1 MALDLSPFGWAGLSL
16 SLDLHDL
23 VRSLPTWRHL
33 NILQDAD
40 STSLRFPNAP
50 FTGPDVSGTGAGQG
64 SYIPGYTKGALINSK
79 GTYSNIY
86 KGRRTL
92 YTCKSLI
99 GDRLDVSLSVAP
111 HDIAIK
117 EVYLNITKEE
127 DAASPRTKH
136 DAYEDE
142 ISAILY
148 EAVIHVLVYKSLDR
162 VGLSRYTP
170 KMHEI
175 VAEGFPPHNSP
186 THITA
191 IWFCMELL
199 NGSTMDDYLRKHL
212 VKSTTTTI
220 RVKNEA
226 ILTDFLI
233 QCAVVLHHLQTN
245 LRFHHRDLKLNNVY
259 QRDARTEHRAAL
271 VLPNGHTWIPTLDL
285 VLLDYG
291 FSCIACGSLSRR
303 PRSTLLGAGSW
314 FTMDDDCCK
323 EGRDLAQLIFSLH
336 CHFPLQE
343 YIGPEFL
350 AFFTK
355 VMTATD
361 HGRPIPI
368 LHGFT
373 VDGYPLT
380 GGQAVLYHNGI
391 YHFLKRNSVEIPL
404 CKPSVFLDELCT
416 VRHI

>member
-1 MALDLSPFGWAGLSL
+1 MALDLSPFGWAGLTL
-16 SLDLHDL
+16 SSNLRDL

-40 STSLRFPNAP
+40 SNSLQFPNAP
-50 FTGPDVSGTGAGQG
+50 LSSPDISG

-79 GTYSNIY
+79 GSYSNIY

-92 YTCKSLI
+92 YKCKSQV
-99 GDRLDVSLSVAP
+99 GNRLEVSLLVAP

-117 EVYLNITKEE
+117 ELYLNITKEE
-127 DAASPRTKH
+127 DAASPKSKH

-148 EAVIHVLVYKSLDR
+148 EAVIHALVYKSLDR

-175 VAEGFPPHNSP
+175 VAEGLPPHDSP
-186 THITA
+186 IQITA

-212 VKSTTTTI
+212 VKSTGTFT
-220 RVKNEA
+220 RLKNEA

-245 LRFHHRDLKLNNVY
+245 LRFHHRDLKLNNLY
-259 QRDARTEHRAAL
+259 QREPVAAGIRAPL
-271 VLPNGHTWIPTLDL
+271 ILPNGVTWVPTLDL
-285 VLLDYG
+285 VMLDYG
-291 FSCIACGSLSRR
+291 FSCIACGSISRL

-323 EGRDLAQLIFSLH
+323 EGRDLAQLIFSIH
-336 CHFPLQE
+336 CHFPLTE
-343 YIGPEFL
+343 YIGPDLL
-350 AFFTK
+350 AFFTR
-355 VMTATD
+355 VTTATD

-373 VDGYPLT
+373 TDGHVLP
-380 GGQAVLYHNGI
+380 GGQPVVYHNGI
-391 YHFLKRNSVEIPL
+391 YHFLKRNSVDIPL
-404 CKPSVFLDELCT
+404 CKPSVFLEELCA
-416 VRHI
+416 VRHIH

>member
-1 MALDLSPFGWAGLSL
+1 MALDLSPFGWAGLTL
-16 SLDLHDL
+16 SLDLRDL

-50 FTGPDVSGTGAGQG
+50 LTDPDISG
-64 SYIPGYTKGALINSK
+64 SYIPGYTKGALLNSK
-79 GTYSNIY
+79 GSYSNIY
-86 KGRRTL
+86 KGRRTV
-92 YTCKSLI
+92 YKCKSQV
-99 GDRLDVSLSVAP
+99 GNRLEVSLLVAP

-117 EVYLNITKEE
+117 ELYLNITKEE
-127 DAASPRTKH
+127 DAASPKTKH

-148 EAVIHVLVYKSLDR
+148 EAVIHVLVYKTLSR
-162 VGLSRYTP
+162 IGLSRYTP
-170 KMHEI
+170 KMYEI
-175 VAEGFPPHNSP
+175 VAEGLPPHDSP
-186 THITA
+186 TQITA

-212 VKSTTTTI
+212 VKSTST
-220 RVKNEA
+220 RLKNEA

-245 LRFHHRDLKLNNVY
+245 LRFHHRDLKLNNLY
-259 QRDARTEHRAAL
+259 QRESTAVERREAL
-271 VLPNGHTWIPTLDL
+271 VLPNGVSWVPTLDL
-285 VLLDYG
+285 VMLDYG
-291 FSCIACGSLSRR
+291 FSCIACGSISRL

-336 CHFPLQE
+336 CHFPLAD

-355 VMTATD
+355 VMTAMD

-368 LHGFT
+368 LQGFT
-373 VDGYPLT
+373 VDGHPLK
-380 GGQAVLYHNGI
+380 GGQPVVYHNGI

-404 CKPSVFLDELCT
+404 CKPSAFLEELCA
-416 VRHI
+416 VRHIH

>member
-1 MALDLSPFGWAGLSL
+1 MALDLSPFGWAGLTVS
-16 SLDLHDL
+16 SDLRDL
-23 VRSLPTWRHL
+23 VRCLPSWRHL
-33 NILQDAD
+33 NILQDTE
-40 STSLRFPNAP
+40 STTLRFPNAP
-50 FTGPDVSGTGAGQG
+50 LTSPDISG
-64 SYIPGYTKGALINSK
+64 SYIPGYTKGPLLNSK

-92 YTCKSLI
+92 YKCKSLV
-99 GDRLDVSLSVAP
+99 GDRLDVSLFVKP

-127 DAASPRTKH
+127 DTASPGTKH

-162 VGLSRYTP
+162 VGLSRYAP
-170 KMHEI
+170 QMYEI
-175 VAEGFPPHNSP
+175 VAEGLPPHDSP
-186 THITA
+186 TQITS

-199 NGSTMDDYLRKHL
+199 HGSTMDDYLRKHF
-212 VKSTTTTI
+212 VKSPSA
-220 RVKNEA
+220 RLKNEA
-226 ILTDFLI
+226 ILTDVLI
-233 QCAVVLHHLQTN
+233 QSAVVLHRLQTD
-245 LRFHHRDLKLNNVY
+245 LRFHHRDLKLNNLY
-259 QRDARTEHRAAL
+259 QREPVTHVRRESL
-271 VLPNGHTWIPTLDL
+271 ILPNGSRWVPTLDV
-285 VLLDYG
+285 VLLDFG
-291 FSCIACGSLSRR
+291 FSCIACGSLSRS

-336 CHFPLQE
+336 CHFPLADYVGSE
-343 YIGPEFL
+343 LL

-355 VMTATD
+355 VMTAID
-361 HGRPIPI
+361 HGRPIPM
-368 LHGFT
+368 LHGFS

-380 GGQAVLYHNGI
+380 GGQPVVFHNGV

-404 CKPSVFLDELCT
+404 CKPSVFLDELCA
-416 VRHI
+416 VRHL